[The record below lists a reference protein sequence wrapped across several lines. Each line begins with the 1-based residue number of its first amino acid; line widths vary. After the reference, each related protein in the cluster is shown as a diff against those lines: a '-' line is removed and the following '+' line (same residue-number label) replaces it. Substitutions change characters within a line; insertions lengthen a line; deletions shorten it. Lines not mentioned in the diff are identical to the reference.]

1 MAVPITR
8 QEMERVAQ
16 CQEQETTSDNLIG
29 KVNITIEM
37 IGRLMAHVSDH
48 IPTMMTMT
56 QDQFAQTQHQVNAQA
71 AQMTQMQN
79 HLNTRATQ
87 TTQAREHIV
96 TVKATLERI
105 EQRPSTQR
113 HSGILDSKAV
123 ANLSNIVNKTE
134 YRTWNEKL
142 VNAVA
147 QARPRAREAMNYVK
161 HMVEQ
166 GESDIEEQ

>member
-48 IPTMMTMT
+48 IPMMMTMT
-56 QDQFAQTQHQVNAQA
+56 QDQFAQTQHQVNAQT
-71 AQMTQMQN
+71 AQMTHMQN
-79 HLNTRATQ
+79 HLNTHATRM
-87 TTQAREHIV
+87 TQAHEPVV
-96 TVKATLERI
+96 TIQATLEII

-147 QARPRAREAMNYVK
+147 QARPRARESMNYVK

-166 GESDIEEQ
+166 

>member
-1 MAVPITR
+1 
-8 QEMERVAQ
+8 
-16 CQEQETTSDNLIG
+16 
-29 KVNITIEM
+29 
-37 IGRLMAHVSDH
+37 MAHVSDH

-56 QDQFAQTQHQVNAQA
+56 QDQFAQTQHQVNAQT

-79 HLNTRATQ
+79 HLNTRAMQMTQ
-87 TTQAREHIV
+87 SHEQIV
-96 TVKATLERI
+96 TIKATLERI
-105 EQRPSTQR
+105 EQRPNTQR

-123 ANLSNIVNKTE
+123 ANLNNIVNKTE

-166 GESDIEEQ
+166 GEADIEEQGWNGQRFAQ

>member
-1 MAVPITR
+1 
-8 QEMERVAQ
+8 
-16 CQEQETTSDNLIG
+16 
-29 KVNITIEM
+29 M
-37 IGRLMAHVSDH
+37 IGRLTAHVSDH
-48 IPTMMTMT
+48 IPTIMTMT
-56 QDQFAQTQHQVNAQA
+56 QDQVSQTQHQVNAQT

-87 TTQAREHIV
+87 MTQAHEQIV
-96 TVKATLERI
+96 TIKATLERI

-123 ANLSNIVNKTE
+123 ANLNNIVNKTE

-161 HMVEQ
+161 HIVEQ
-166 GESDIEEQ
+166 GEPDIEEQ